1 MTNEAKPEDAIP
13 TSEAR
18 DQEAAEAR
26 AMWAKRWDEGQIGFH
41 EGVPNDLLV
50 KHVARLGAEPS
61 GRARRVL
68 VPLAGKAVDLGWLAE
83 RGDEVVGVEFHM
95 GAVRAFFEERGV
107 DPPVVQ
113 MGKHASMTSN
123 GVTLVCA
130 DMFDVTPAELGKFDV
145 VYDRAA
151 LVALEPPTRKR
162 YVDVCRSLLDEGG
175 LTFLIA
181 FSYDQSK
188 APGPPW
194 SVEEAVVREIYGP
207 SPPSRIE
214 VLETRS
220 VPTSKRLAEA
230 GLTALEESAY
240 LISARGE

>member
-1 MTNEAKPEDAIP
+1 MTNEAKPED
-13 TSEAR
+13 TSAAHEAL
-18 DQEAAEAR
+18 DNEAAGAR
-26 AMWAKRWDEGQIGFH
+26 VMWAKRWDEGQIGFH

-50 KHVARLGAEPS
+50 KHVARLGPEPS

-68 VPLAGKAVDLGWLAE
+68 VPLAGKAVDLAWLAE

-113 MGKHASMTSN
+113 MGTHASMTSN

-130 DMFDVTPAELGKFDV
+130 DIFDVLPEELGTFDV

-151 LVALEPPTRKR
+151 LVALEPSTRKR
-162 YVDVCRSLLDEGG
+162 YVDVCRSLLVEGG
-175 LTFLIA
+175 VTFLIA
-181 FSYDQSK
+181 FAYDQSK

-194 SVEEAVVREIYGP
+194 SVEETVVRELYGP
-207 SPPSRIE
+207 SPPWRIE

-220 VPTSKRLAEA
+220 VPTSKRLTDA

-240 LISARGE
+240 LISGGDG